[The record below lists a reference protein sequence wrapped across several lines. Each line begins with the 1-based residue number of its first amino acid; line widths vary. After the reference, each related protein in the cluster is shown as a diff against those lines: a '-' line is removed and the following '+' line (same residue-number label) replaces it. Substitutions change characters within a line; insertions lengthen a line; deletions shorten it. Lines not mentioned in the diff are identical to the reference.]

1 MCHWFAHLPTTSKNH
16 RENKKTMNRRVLPS
30 YPHPSMAR
38 LVRPPPKPASL
49 VVRCGRWA
57 FLLLVAVIVYYSL
70 SFYEL
75 YAEEKADLA
84 TLRSRIAVVYA
95 APTFHEEV
103 ASVVACVLHDLGFYV
118 VVYIGNGWHVG
129 GMMVP
134 FSGRRKRA
142 SEEFYGRCVSQFV
155 TITSQV
161 SGCVSL
167 FLFAAWLI
175 SDCVAGQARDG
186 PGPDGLRHVPHGGAR
201 RQTGQVRV
209 GPAAAAAGG
218 PVVHAGGAGDPPQHG
233 AVSPLH
239 GRRRTPPA
247 ARYVAKH
254 TPRLV
259 SYGTDC
265 RRQAGPR

>member
-1 MCHWFAHLPTTSKNH
+1 MEVVNLPKYVPLVRSATLLPTSKNQ
-16 RENKKTMNRRVLPS
+16 RENKNLLTMNRRMLPS

-175 SDCVAGQARDG
+175 SD
-186 PGPDGLRHVPHGGAR
+186 
-201 RQTGQVRV
+201 
-209 GPAAAAAGG
+209 
-218 PVVHAGGAGDPPQHG
+218 
-233 AVSPLH
+233 
-239 GRRRTPPA
+239 
-247 ARYVAKH
+247 
-254 TPRLV
+254 
-259 SYGTDC
+259 
-265 RRQAGPR
+265 